1 MSDLASSA
9 SQPQDP
15 RDHHGSEASS
25 LPAAPAGPTPATH
38 TPRLGSA
45 STTSSPTSASLPPQP
60 ETSVTRLGRGAAQL
74 AAVLRADAEVEPVNQ
89 PHNEAPPRGAPIDDL
104 VATFTEEVAGRLRDE
119 LEWEFQ
125 RTYGMGG

>member
-1 MSDLASSA
+1 M
-9 SQPQDP
+9 
-15 RDHHGSEASS
+15 
-25 LPAAPAGPTPATH
+25 APLPATH
-38 TPRLGSA
+38 APRLGSD
-45 STTSSPTSASLPPQP
+45 STPSSPTTASLSPGP
-60 ETSVTRLGRGAAQL
+60 ETSVTRLGRGAARL

-89 PHNEAPPRGAPIDDL
+89 PHNEAPPRGSAPVDDL